1 MVTLLALLALLGPD
15 EKEADDALQKFKAAI
30 KTSDVNA
37 RMQAVAQ
44 LGEVHHEKVMRALAQ
59 YLTTDEKGVR
69 VVAVKAIG
77 KFDIKKSL
85 AVSLLAAAL
94 PANTMEVEVE
104 EAIFTAFKELSDPSA
119 LPTAYQYFETKQ
131 EKVAEASIRLTGEI
145 KSRNSIDP
153 LLKLLKKLQN
163 AGEAVGGSGTG
174 TYGGQVVPADAELRA
189 RAQRLTAAAMKA
201 LELITGEKFGN
212 LHDWDA
218 WWKKNAAAFH
228 VKN

>member
-1 MVTLLALLALLGPD
+1 MLTLLALVALLGPD
-15 EKEADDALQKFKAAI
+15 EKEADDAIQKFKTSF

-44 LGEVHHEKVMRALAQ
+44 LGEVHHEKVMKVISP
-59 YLTTDEKGVR
+59 YLSTDEKGVR
-69 VVAVKAIG
+69 VVAAKALG

-94 PANTMEVEVE
+94 PANTPEIEVE
-104 EAIFTAFKELSDPSA
+104 EAIFAAFKELNDPSA

-153 LLKLLKKLQN
+153 LLKLVKKLQN
-163 AGEAVGGSGTG
+163 AGEAVGGGTTG
-174 TYGGQVVPADAELRA
+174 NYGGQVVPADPELRA
-189 RAQRLTAAAMKA
+189 RAQRLTGTAMKA
-201 LELITGEKFGN
+201 LEAITGEKFGN

-218 WWKKNAAAFH
+218 WWKRNAATFH